1 MKTKDLFFATAA
13 ALGGLA
19 GAVIAGRVAQSYRRD
34 QQVALAQLMA
44 RSDVVD
50 TARGPVEYAEAGSGP
65 AMLVI
70 HGGGGG
76 YDQGLSVVE
85 VLRDVNARFIAP
97 SRFGYLRSP
106 LPANA
111 TPEAQADT
119 FAALLDALGI
129 DRAAVLALSA
139 GGMTAV
145 NFALRHPDRCR
156 GLILA
161 SAITRPH
168 RYLQSLGEQ
177 IAAET
182 LLANDFVVWALAHW
196 PEIGHQLNGIRP
208 EHLALIAGNADA
220 RRGLDGLLAVPHAS
234 RRHAGLLNDWVQ
246 AEVLP
251 EYAFGQIRVP
261 ALLIHGTH
269 DPLVP
274 FHVSVQ
280 AAMAIPNAR
289 LLILEEAGHL
299 AWFTHAAQIRPA
311 VLSFLTTYVSP
322 A

>member
-1 MKTKDLFFATAA
+1 MKSKSVLLAASA

-19 GAVIAGRVAQSYRRD
+19 GAVIAGRVAQAYRRD
-34 QQVALAQLMA
+34 QQVTLAQLMA
-44 RSDVVD
+44 RSDVID
-50 TARGPVEYAEAGSGP
+50 TARGPVEYAQAGSGP
-65 AMLVI
+65 AVLVI

-76 YDQGLSVVE
+76 YDQGLSVIE
-85 VLRDVNARFIAP
+85 VLRDVKARFIAP

-119 FAALLDALGI
+119 FAALLDALGV

-168 RYLQSLGEQ
+168 RYLQSLGAQ
-177 IAAET
+177 MAAET
-182 LLANDFVVWALAHW
+182 LLASDFAAWALAHW
-196 PEIGHQLNGIRP
+196 PEIGRQINGVRP
-208 EHLALIAGNADA
+208 EHLALIAGDADA
-220 RRGLDGLLAVPHAS
+220 RRGLDGLLTVPHAS

-251 EYAFGQIRVP
+251 EYPLNQITAPTLV
-261 ALLIHGTH
+261 IHGTH

-274 FHVSVQ
+274 FHFGVR
-280 AAMAIPNAR
+280 AAMTIPNAR
-289 LLILEEAGHL
+289 LLILEDAGHL
-299 AWFTHAAQIRPA
+299 AWFTHAAQVRPA
-311 VLSFLTTYVSP
+311 VLSFLTTSLSP
-322 A
+322 